1 MSEVGDDEVVL
12 EAPATATR
20 RRGRPGIETL
30 LHRPGPAIL
39 VAVVASPDGRWAAE
53 LTASNSEASVARELL
68 PQVLNTW
75 GNFVQASS

>member
-53 LTASNSEASVARELL
+53 LTAPNAKASAVRELH
-68 PQVLNTW
+68 QHVLH
-75 GNFVQASS
+75 V